1 MTLSQAVV
9 SDLFSIF
16 VCDTLRPS
24 RAMMIDFKNL
34 IVGRHES
41 RILFTWN
48 LEKGGAVLGA
58 FLGIE
63 DGIETILARDGITPV
78 LRTVLKEF
86 RAIAQENN
94 WDFAAIR
101 SATG

>member
-1 MTLSQAVV
+1 
-9 SDLFSIF
+9 
-16 VCDTLRPS
+16 
-24 RAMMIDFKNL
+24 MMNDFKNL
-34 IVGRHES
+34 TVGRHES
-41 RILFTWN
+41 RVLFTWN